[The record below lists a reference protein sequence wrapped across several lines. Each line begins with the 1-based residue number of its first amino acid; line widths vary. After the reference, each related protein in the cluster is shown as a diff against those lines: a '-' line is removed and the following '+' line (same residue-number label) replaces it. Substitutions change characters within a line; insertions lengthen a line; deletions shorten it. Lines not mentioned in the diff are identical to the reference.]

1 MDSTVTLTKPGS
13 KAKIVLDYSQIKK
26 AAMVLRAVN
35 HGLRQSIIKLLEKKQ
50 DMVVTD
56 IYVKLR
62 IEQSVASQHLAI
74 LRKAGVV
81 DTKRDGKFIHY
92 SLNKARLE
100 EISGFVDDLVE

>member
-1 MDSTVTLTKPGS
+1 MDSTVTLAKPGS
-13 KAKIVLDYSQIKK
+13 RSKIVLDYNQLRK

-35 HGLRQSIIKLLEKKQ
+35 HGLRQSIIKLLEKRDKI
-50 DMVVTD
+50 VVTD

-81 DTKRDGKFIHY
+81 ITEREGKFIHY
-92 SLNKARLE
+92 SLNKERIE
-100 EISGFVDDLVE
+100 EISHFVDDLVG